1 MPWLKAM
8 AGGGASRVRS
18 NHPAPASASAAPPY
32 PRRGAFSGTY
42 VAVFSSILGNDRR
55 LLAERFDE
63 FFSLLEIRG
72 ASFALGGGPMGH
84 HHILIRVL
92 PSCGQSKSSSAGRIK
107 LFIDHACRAA
117 FQDTFDVC

>member
-1 MPWLKAM
+1 MGHDQLIQ
-8 AGGGASRVRS
+8 GGEHSLVLMSLCLVPSLEMIDAYLRS
-18 NHPAPASASAAPPY
+18 DST
-32 PRRGAFSGTY
+32 R
-42 VAVFSSILGNDRR
+42 
-55 LLAERFDE
+55 

-92 PSCGQSKSSSAGRIK
+92 PSCGQSKSSAGRIK